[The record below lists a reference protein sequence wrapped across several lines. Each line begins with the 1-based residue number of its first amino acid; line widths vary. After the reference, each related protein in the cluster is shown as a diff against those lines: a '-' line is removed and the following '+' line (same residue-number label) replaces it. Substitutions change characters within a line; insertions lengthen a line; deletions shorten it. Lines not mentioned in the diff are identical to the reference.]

1 MGPITYHQYF
11 CCKRRGTGPMR
22 GPIDQMA
29 VAFPLESGAIMSAI
43 TPPPR
48 ARHALP
54 LNPAKNRRIISVAI
68 LFENPQT
75 RVKATKSTFVKL
87 NTAAR
92 PNISLIRA
100 NNNGPAAKPSTVN
113 FPRVSRLVGGGYQD
127 IHRNT

>member
-54 LNPAKNRRIISVAI
+54 LNPAKNRRTIRVEI
-68 LFENPQT
+68 LFEKPQP
-75 RVKATKSTFVKL
+75 RVNATKKTFVKL
-87 NTAAR
+87 NTDAR
-92 PNISLIRA
+92 PNHSLNGA
-100 NNNGPAAKPSTVN
+100 PNKGPAANPW
-113 FPRVSRLVGGGYQD
+113 
-127 IHRNT
+127 H